1 VNAGAGA
8 NRNLRRRSTTG
19 LASDWPRPAA
29 SLDALARL
37 EADRCSPAPA
47 RAAFSDADLLAG
59 LASDWPR
66 PAPSL
71 VALARLEAAPV
82 FPGAGASRD
91 LRRRVV

>member
-1 VNAGAGA
+1 MLAGAGA
-8 NRNLRRRSTTG
+8 SRILR
-19 LASDWPRPAA
+19 
-29 SLDALARL
+29 
-37 EADRCSPAPA
+37 
-47 RAAFSDADLLAG
+47 ADLLAG

-82 FPGAGASRD
+82 FPCAGASRD

>member
-1 VNAGAGA
+1 MNAGAGA
-8 NRNLRRRSTTG
+8 NRNLQRRSTTG
-19 LASDWPRPAA
+19 LDSDWPRPAA

-37 EADRCSPAPA
+37 EADQMFAGAGR
-47 RAAFSDADLLAG
+47 AFSGAELLAG

-71 VALARLEAAPV
+71 MALARLEAAPV

>member
-1 VNAGAGA
+1 MIITDV
-8 NRNLRRRSTTG
+8 RLCRR
-19 LASDWPRPAA
+19 
-29 SLDALARL
+29 
-37 EADRCSPAPA
+37 EAP
-47 RAAFSDADLLAG
+47 RAAISGSDLLAG

-82 FPGAGASRD
+82 FTGAGANRS